1 MAVVPA
7 LICIAAG
14 QFAVAI
20 YAPTFTL
27 SWEHSIEKVEWRET
41 WQVHTKTMRPI
52 EARIKGTGAGMEPPP
67 DAKREDGWYVYTPK
81 SPPMERLEI
90 PDSGFTKPM
99 RFCLPDGKCHPLR
112 AFLPREA
119 PRDQPVVLT
128 LDMHGDCGGVPIPP
142 LPEGYQKGVAPNR
155 DDALPNRY
163 EGPADAR

>member
-7 LICIAAG
+7 LVCIAAG

-41 WQVHTKTMRPI
+41 WRVGTATMQI
-52 EARIKGTGAGMEPPP
+52 VEARIKGTGAGMEPPP
-67 DAKREDGWYVYTPK
+67 DAILDEGWYRYVPK
-81 SPPMERLEI
+81 SPPMERLVL

-99 RFCLPDGKCHPLR
+99 RFCLADEKCHTLR

-119 PRDQPVVLT
+119 PRDEPVVLT

-142 LPEGYQKGVAPNR
+142 LPEGYEKGPDPNR

-163 EGPADAR
+163 EGPDAR